1 MVTRA
6 LGLGIAIGMLW
17 PLAALAAEEPIGR
30 QVQAWRP
37 RPLAPYVPEPR
48 PKPPAEKPAPPPIWQ
63 AWVTRM
69 LSGQPVI
76 LVQPSWKGAWPLEEN
91 PWSLRFTPSLR
102 GHPTAGFGPEAALD
116 GTWSL
121 AGFDLTGH
129 TTVLWTGS
137 NGVAS
142 WRTGLQRGGWSIEWR
157 GWMDGNLTL
166 GELAATA
173 AFRRAF

>member
-6 LGLGIAIGMLW
+6 LGLGIALMMLS
-17 PLAALAAEEPIGR
+17 PLAALAAEQPIGR

-37 RPLAPYVPEPR
+37 RPLAPYAPE
-48 PKPPAEKPAPPPIWQ
+48 PKPPAEKPPSPPLWQ

-76 LVQPSWKGAWPLEEN
+76 LVQPTWNGAWPHEQNSWRLC
-91 PWSLRFTPSLR
+91 FTPSLR
-102 GHPTAGFGPEAALD
+102 GHPAAGFGPEAVLD

-121 AGFDLTGH
+121 AGFQLHGQTS
-129 TTVLWTGS
+129 VLWTGS

-142 WRTGLQRGGWSIEWR
+142 WRTGLQRGGWSFEWR
-157 GWMDGNLTL
+157 GWVDGNLTL